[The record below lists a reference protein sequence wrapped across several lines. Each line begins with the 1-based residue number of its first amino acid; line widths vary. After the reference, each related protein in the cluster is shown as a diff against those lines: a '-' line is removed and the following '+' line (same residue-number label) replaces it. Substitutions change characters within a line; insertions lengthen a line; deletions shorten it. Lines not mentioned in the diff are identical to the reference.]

1 MSHATSV
8 YGRTAKGADFGNSVS
23 WLIVSIPAR
32 KSGGHSCARRFSA
45 GLSKRVATF
54 PVRTRVRD
62 LYLGRTFGQVHQ
74 KCLCWCASEGG
85 EERKLSPKFRWSDG
99 RVLRTSGAGA
109 PLSVSHYRC
118 WHAVA
123 AKSSLCSLCPTLY
136 LGKAA
141 WIAVSVVQLLPLV
154 RAVGHVARCFTHCHQ
169 FFWFFMRLARC
180 S

>member
-23 WLIVSIPAR
+23 WLIVSIPVR
-32 KSGGHSCARRFSA
+32 KSGVHSCARFSA
-45 GLSKRVATF
+45 RLSKDAATF
-54 PVRTRVRD
+54 LLVVPSEFET
-62 LYLGRTFGQVHQ
+62 LGRRLSDKFTKNVLVRGKQP
-74 KCLCWCASEGG
+74 
-85 EERKLSPKFRWSDG
+85 KLSPKFRWSDG

-154 RAVGHVARCFTHCHQ
+154 RAVGHVARCFTHCHN
-169 FFWFFMRLARC
+169 FFDFFIRPARHF
-180 S
+180 

>member
-1 MSHATSV
+1 MAVRQKVRISEIRCPDSSFRFLRGSRA
-8 YGRTAKGADFGNSVS
+8 F
-23 WLIVSIPAR
+23 IVVRAFRAR
-32 KSGGHSCARRFSA
+32 
-45 GLSKRVATF
+45 LSKDATF
-54 PVRTRVRD
+54 LLLVVPSEFET
-62 LYLGRTFGQVHQ
+62 LGRTFGQVHQ
-74 KCLCWCASEGG
+74 NVLVRGKQP
-85 EERKLSPKFRWSDG
+85 KLSPKFRWSDG

-154 RAVGHVARCFTHCHQ
+154 RAVGHVARCFTHCHN
-169 FFWFFMRLARC
+169 FFNFFIRPARHF
-180 S
+180 